1 MDYERRMCIGSGF
14 AGRSVGARS
23 SERADPALQLAL
35 IVAAANRVDGMT
47 EVDRRNAEE
56 GVIVL

>member
-1 MDYERRMCIGSGF
+1 MCIGSGF
-14 AGRSVGARS
+14 AGRSVGAHS